1 MRNITRE
8 EFLSVYNKYPP
19 GRYVIFVYKH
29 FSKEG
34 TNADLKPKVAINKIL
49 VGILLVAFLIGFVGT
64 VISDLT
70 GKPLRHLIGIP
81 TVVFAIVLVGIAVLM
96 FSARSIN
103 NLRIRKI
110 ARKMG
115 LPLYEYNKLADKYF

>member
-64 VISDLT
+64 VISDFT